1 MAANGSYNS
10 SNNVLTVTGDGLPT
24 PVNSGT
30 FPNANNSN
38 TITSYAFN
46 HNFVYRGGSNTSDSG
61 IVGLGAIGIAAN
73 GVIFF
78 NPSAGTDGS
87 PPSGFSYVAAG
98 IGSAV
103 NYGEDSCGGYPES
116 SGQYRYNDSDF
127 IDCWNANQVM
137 AGYNDYYG
145 SSQYNGDNI
154 RHPDGHS
161 KIIGYCFDGYPV
173 YGPYGYTDAN
183 DNTTPVIRMSSGWT
197 VRVQEAPG
205 RPVYDTT
212 YPAGV
217 FMEDYEY
224 TGGTGKLDT
233 HNGRHCVTP
242 EYPSGTFAYFL
253 TEDNSGNPVFPFMM
267 GLTSKEAMVVPAND
281 GFTQTA
287 PPTDD
292 GGDTPDQPPTLVIT
306 SQPTNATVQSGNLQ
320 QFSLLA
326 EIQPQN
332 DTIAYQWQVSTDGGF
347 AWSNLTGNTSAT
359 LNINAQPFMT
369 GYRYRCVLTGPVGAS
384 TQAQNSPLIS
394 NLAILTVTG
403 TGTSIDYASIL
414 KFDSGIGK
422 YDMTPVNFDRDNN
435 NPDFTIQN
443 FTLDN
448 STTSFDMT

>member
-38 TITSYAFN
+38 TITSYSFN

-61 IVGLGAIGIAAN
+61 VVGLGAIGIAAN
-73 GVIFF
+73 GVVFF

-103 NYGEDSCGGYPES
+103 NYGEDSCGGYPQS
-116 SGQYRYNDSDF
+116 SGQYSYNDSDF

-161 KIIGYCFDGYPV
+161 KIIGYSFDGYPV

-205 RPVYDTT
+205 RPVYD
-212 YPAGV
+212 
-217 FMEDYEY
+217 
-224 TGGTGKLDT
+224 L
-233 HNGRHCVTP
+233 
-242 EYPSGTFAYFL
+242 
-253 TEDNSGNPVFPFMM
+253 
-267 GLTSKEAMVVPAND
+267 
-281 GFTQTA
+281 
-287 PPTDD
+287 
-292 GGDTPDQPPTLVIT
+292 
-306 SQPTNATVQSGNLQ
+306 
-320 QFSLLA
+320 SL
-326 EIQPQN
+326 IH
-332 DTIAYQWQVSTDGGF
+332 I
-347 AWSNLTGNTSAT
+347 
-359 LNINAQPFMT
+359 
-369 GYRYRCVLTGPVGAS
+369 
-384 TQAQNSPLIS
+384 
-394 NLAILTVTG
+394 
-403 TGTSIDYASIL
+403 
-414 KFDSGIGK
+414 
-422 YDMTPVNFDRDNN
+422 
-435 NPDFTIQN
+435 
-443 FTLDN
+443 
-448 STTSFDMT
+448 

>member
-10 SNNVLTVTGDGLPT
+10 SNNVLTVTGDGLPS

-38 TITSYAFN
+38 TITSYSFN

-61 IVGLGAIGIAAN
+61 VVGLGAIGIAAN
-73 GVIFF
+73 GVVFF

-103 NYGEDSCGGYPES
+103 NYGEDSCGGYPQS
-116 SGQYRYNDSDF
+116 SGQYSYNDSDF

-161 KIIGYCFDGYPV
+161 KIIGYSFDGYPV

-197 VRVQEAPG
+197 VRTQEAPG
-205 RPVYDTT
+205 RPAYDTT

-292 GGDTPDQPPTLVIT
+292 GGDTPSQPPSIVIT
-306 SQPTNATVQSGNLQ
+306 LQPTNATVQSGNTQ

-347 AWSNLTGNTSAT
+347 AWSNLTGDTSAT
-359 LNINAQPFMT
+359 LTINAQPFMT

-403 TGTSIDYASIL
+403 SGTSIDYSTIL
-414 KFDSGIGK
+414 KFDTGIGK
-422 YDMTPVNFDRDNN
+422 YDMTPVTFDRDNN
-435 NPDFTIQN
+435 NPDFTRQDV
-443 FTLDN
+443 FLDN
-448 STTSFDMT
+448 TSESFDMT

>member
-10 SNNVLTVTGDGLPT
+10 SNNVLTVTGDGLPF

-38 TITSYAFN
+38 TITSYSFN
-46 HNFVYRGGSNTSDSG
+46 HNFIYRGGSNTSDSG
-61 IVGLGAIGIAAN
+61 VVGLGAIGIAAN
-73 GVIFF
+73 GVVFF

-103 NYGEDSCGGYPES
+103 NYGEDNCGGYPQS
-116 SGQYRYNDSDF
+116 SGQYSYNDSDF
-127 IDCWNANQVM
+127 IDCWNANQAM

-161 KIIGYCFDGYPV
+161 KIIGFSFDGYPV

-183 DNTTPVIRMSSGWT
+183 DNSTPVIRMSSGWS

-205 RPVYDTT
+205 RPAYDTT

-217 FMEDYEY
+217 FVEDYEY
-224 TGGTGKLDT
+224 TGGAGKLDT
-233 HNGRHCVTP
+233 HNGRYCITP

-253 TEDNSGNPVFPFMM
+253 TEDNSGNPVFPFMI

-281 GFTQTA
+281 GFTQEA
-287 PPTDD
+287 PPTQG
-292 GGDTPDQPPTLVIT
+292 GGDTPSQPPSIVIT
-306 SQPTNATVQSGNLQ
+306 LQPTNATVQSGNTQ

-347 AWSNLTGNTSAT
+347 AWSNMTGETSAT
-359 LNINAQPFMT
+359 LTVSAQPFMT
-369 GYRYRCVLTGPVGAS
+369 GYRYRCVLTGPVGSS

-403 TGTSIDYASIL
+403 SGTSIDYSSIL

-435 NPDFTIQN
+435 NPDFTRQDVS
-443 FTLDN
+443 LDN
-448 STTSFDMT
+448 TSESFDMT

>member
-10 SNNVLTVTGDGLPT
+10 SNNVLTVTGDGLPF

-38 TITSYAFN
+38 TITSYSFN
-46 HNFVYRGGSNTSDSG
+46 HNFIYRGGSNTSDSG
-61 IVGLGAIGIAAN
+61 VVGLGAIGIAAN
-73 GVIFF
+73 GVVFF

-103 NYGEDSCGGYPES
+103 NYGEDNCGGYPQS
-116 SGQYRYNDSDF
+116 SGQYSYNDSDF
-127 IDCWNANQVM
+127 IDCWNANQAM

-145 SSQYNGDNI
+145 ASQYNGDNI

-161 KIIGYCFDGYPV
+161 KIIGFSFDGYPV

-183 DNTTPVIRMSSGWT
+183 DNSTPVIRMSSGWS

-205 RPVYDTT
+205 RPAYDTT

-224 TGGTGKLDT
+224 TGGAGKLDT
-233 HNGRHCVTP
+233 HNGRYCITP

-253 TEDNSGNPVFPFMM
+253 TEDNSGNPVFPFMI

-281 GFTQTA
+281 GFTQEA
-287 PPTDD
+287 PPTQG
-292 GGDTPDQPPTLVIT
+292 GGDTPSQPPSIVIT
-306 SQPTNATVQSGNLQ
+306 LQPTNATVQSGNTQ

-347 AWSNLTGNTSAT
+347 AWSNMTGETSAT
-359 LNINAQPFMT
+359 LTINAQPFMT
-369 GYRYRCVLTGPVGAS
+369 GYRYRCVLTGPVGSS

-403 TGTSIDYASIL
+403 SGTSIDYSSIL

-435 NPDFTIQN
+435 NPDFTRQDVS
-443 FTLDN
+443 LDN
-448 STTSFDMT
+448 TSESFDMT

>member
-10 SNNVLTVTGDGLPT
+10 SNNVLTVTGDGLPF

-38 TITSYAFN
+38 TITSYSFN
-46 HNFVYRGGSNTSDSG
+46 HNFIYRGGSNTSDSG
-61 IVGLGAIGIAAN
+61 VVGLGAIGIAAN
-73 GVIFF
+73 GVVFF

-103 NYGEDSCGGYPES
+103 NYGEDNCGGYPQS
-116 SGQYRYNDSDF
+116 SGQYSYNDSDF
-127 IDCWNANQVM
+127 IDCWNANQAM

-161 KIIGYCFDGYPV
+161 KIIGFSFDGYPV

-183 DNTTPVIRMSSGWT
+183 DNSTPVIRMSSGWS

-205 RPVYDTT
+205 RPAYDTT

-224 TGGTGKLDT
+224 TGGAGKLDT
-233 HNGRHCVTP
+233 HNGRYCITP

-253 TEDNSGNPVFPFMM
+253 TEDNSGNPVFPFMI

-281 GFTQTA
+281 GFTQEA
-287 PPTDD
+287 PPTQG
-292 GGDTPDQPPTLVIT
+292 GGDTPSQPPSIVIT
-306 SQPTNATVQSGNLQ
+306 LQPTNATVQSGNTH

-332 DTIAYQWQVSTDGGF
+332 DTIPYQWQVSTDGGF
-347 AWSNLTGNTSAT
+347 AWSNMTGETSAT
-359 LNINAQPFMT
+359 LTVSAQPFMT
-369 GYRYRCVLTGPVGAS
+369 GYRYRCVLTGPVGSS

-403 TGTSIDYASIL
+403 SGTSIDYSSIL

-435 NPDFTIQN
+435 NPDFTRQDVS
-443 FTLDN
+443 LDN
-448 STTSFDMT
+448 TSESFDMT